1 MHEESDVGPG
11 DDGGGFDPGSK
22 CHYSDSDNVAVT
34 PRVESATNKT
44 YEGQFRKQM
53 YDPLGLKKTTLPR
66 GPNMKEPFVHG
77 YDNVPLATPRRPQ
90 RGVRC
95 RMGVGI
101 RRHSIDARRPERL
114 HTRLRRR

>member
-1 MHEESDVGPG
+1 MHEESDVGPA

-22 CHYSDSDNVAVT
+22 CHYSDSDNVAVA

-44 YEGQFRKQM
+44 YEGRLRKQV
-53 YDPLGLKKTTLPR
+53 YGPLGLKNITLLR
-66 GPNMKEPFVHG
+66 GPNKKEPFVHG
-77 YDNVPLATPRRPQ
+77 YDNVPLATPRGPQ

-101 RRHSIDARRPERL
+101 RRHCIEARQPERL
-114 HTRLRRR
+114 DTWLRRR